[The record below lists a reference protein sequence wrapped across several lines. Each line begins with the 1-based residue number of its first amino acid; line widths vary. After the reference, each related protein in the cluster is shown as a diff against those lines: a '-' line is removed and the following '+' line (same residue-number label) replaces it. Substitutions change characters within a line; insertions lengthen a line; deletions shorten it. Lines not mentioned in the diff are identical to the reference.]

1 MFPLFKIR
9 AARRIR
15 ISMAAALALLAWVAF
30 ASTGHALPARVP
42 GTGVTLD
49 PPAGFTPADRFP
61 GFQRVEMS
69 ASIVVSE
76 LPGPAEQMQKGMT
89 REMLASRG
97 MNLIRSQ
104 IVKAGGKDAV
114 LIHVSQTAD
123 GKEFLKWMLI
133 AGDANKTVMIVGTF
147 PKESTELSLPIQRAI
162 LSASWSNLTKTPPN
176 EGLTFRVYPT
186 AALKRAG
193 RVANML
199 VFTESGK
206 MGPGDPAQAVLVVG
220 SSISDAS
227 IDNVEKFARERATKT
242 SQVGPLRN
250 IKGQELTTDGLPG
263 YELVADATDR
273 KTGREVRMYQ
283 LILADQTTY
292 YIAQGFVA
300 ASRGPGIVDQFR
312 KVTGSFRRLH
322 PPK

>member
-1 MFPLFKIR
+1 MFNLLKIR
-9 AARRIR
+9 ATRRI
-15 ISMAAALALLAWVAF
+15 AAAALLAWIVI
-30 ASTGHALPARVP
+30 ASAGHALPARVP
-42 GTGVTLD
+42 GTSVTLD
-49 PPAGFTPADRFP
+49 PPPGFTPADRFP
-61 GFQRVEMS
+61 GFQRIDMS

-76 LPGPAEQMQKGMT
+76 LPGPAAQMQKGMT
-89 REMLASRG
+89 REALAFRG
-97 MNLIRSQ
+97 MSLIRSQ
-104 IVKAGGKDAV
+104 TVKAGGQDAL
-114 LIHVSQTAD
+114 LIQVSQTSD

-133 AGDANKTVMIVGTF
+133 AGDAKKTVMIVGTF
-147 PKESTELSLPIQRAI
+147 PKAASELSQPVQRAI
-162 LSASWSNLTKTPPN
+162 LSASWSSMTKTPEN

-186 AALKRAG
+186 TTLRRAG

-220 SSISDAS
+220 SSISDVS
-227 IDNVEKFARERATKT
+227 IENVEKFAKERAAKT

-250 IKGQELTTDGLPG
+250 IEGREVTTDGLPG
-263 YELVADATDR
+263 YELVAEATDR

-312 KVTGSFRRLH
+312 KVTGSFRRLR
-322 PPK
+322 PPR